1 MKTLKIFQENCVPIE
16 LQDND
21 DRDIGTYTKELTNM
35 IELDNMSIL
44 HLSSGSLILRPGKIL
59 SVLVSE
65 NEDKKEIKISN
76 KKEKNIKPKK
86 VEEVITDME

>member
-1 MKTLKIFQENCVPIE
+1 MKTLKIFQENCIPIE

-21 DRDIGTYTKELTNM
+21 DRDIGTYIKELTNM

-65 NEDKKEIKISN
+65 NEDKEEINISN
-76 KKEKNIKPKK
+76 KKEKSIKPKK